1 MPRGAPIPPA
11 STVRRTTQSASVEA
25 NSQLSGFRSTA
36 FQRVLAQLARLA
48 RHPSVPILLE
58 GESGTGKTSIARWIH
73 DNSPRAAGPSCAVLL
88 AGLDD
93 ALAGSEL
100 FGHVTGAFTDA
111 KSSRAGQFASASGG
125 TLFLDEIGKASRA
138 VQQKLLHAV
147 EQHEIRPIGS
157 DRSMRVDTRIIV
169 ASNVPLRQLVEE
181 GTFLPDLSARLDV
194 FRVALP
200 PLRKRRAD
208 IPLLVMGAVARHA
221 ADCGYETEPAIAPE
235 LMRALQRAPWPNNLR
250 ELDATI
256 WRLLIEAEGSPMLTL
271 AHCPDA
277 LSHLRLADTPPI
289 TRELLQDAVS
299 KHGGVSA
306 AARALN
312 VDRTT
317 IYRRLRDNAR
327 GTR

>member
-1 MPRGAPIPPA
+1 MPRGAPFLPA

-48 RHPSVPILLE
+48 GHPSVPILLE

-73 DNSPRAAGPSCAVLL
+73 DNSPRAGGQFCAVLL

-93 ALAGSEL
+93 SLAGSEL

-111 KSSRAGQFASASGG
+111 KSSRIGQFASANGG
-125 TLFLDEIGKASRA
+125 TLFLDEIGKASRL
-138 VQQKLLHAV
+138 VQQKLLYAV
-147 EQHEIRPIGS
+147 EHRDIRPIGS
-157 DRSMRVDTRIIV
+157 DRSIRIDTRIIA
-169 ASNVPLRQLVEE
+169 ASNVPVRQLVEE
-181 GTFLPDLSARLDV
+181 GTFLSDLSARFDV
-194 FRVALP
+194 FRVTLP
-200 PLRKRRAD
+200 PLRERRAD
-208 IPLLVMGAVARHA
+208 IPTLVMDAIERHA
-221 ADCGYETEPAIAPE
+221 GECGYEVEPTIAPE
-235 LMRALQRAPWPNNLR
+235 LMHALQRAPWPNNLR

-256 WRLLIEAEGSPMLTL
+256 HRLLIEADGSPMLTL

-277 LSHLRLADTPPI
+277 LSHLRVAEAPPL
-289 TRELLQDAVS
+289 TREVVQEAIS
-299 KHGGVSA
+299 KHGCVSA

-317 IYRRLRDNAR
+317 IYRRLRDTNPTAS
-327 GTR
+327 